1 MTSLWG
7 LVLALLMAGVFWAL
21 GPMLID
27 VMTKDPAVQAA
38 ARDFLPWMIAAPLLI
53 LALVMFDGI
62 FIGATRTADMRNMMA
77 VSAAIYFAA
86 VWVLMEPLGNHG
98 LWMALTVSFIARGLT
113 LGLRYPALERA
124 AVRAAG

>member
-7 LVLALLMAGVFWAL
+7 LVLAILMAGIFAAL
-21 GPMLID
+21 GPWLID
-27 VMTKDPAVQAA
+27 VMAKDPFVQAE
-38 ARDFLPWMIAAPLLI
+38 ARAYLPWMIAAPLLI

-62 FIGATRTADMRNMMA
+62 FIGATRSADMRNMMA

-86 VWVLMEPLGNHG
+86 VWLLIGPYGNHG
-98 LWMALTVSFIARGLT
+98 LWMALTISFIARGVT

-124 AVRAAG
+124 AVREAG